1 MSQTEWLRRQVAQL
15 EQEIRT
21 HPIFESEGPADPDDL
36 RALRETIVL
45 HTFLKQQLLRRE
57 TVDPATLQSVES
69 DQYVMVPV
77 PIAAYRK

>member
-1 MSQTEWLRRQVAQL
+1 MSHTEWLRRQVAQL
-15 EQEIRT
+15 EQEIRV

-57 TVDPATLQSVES
+57 PVDAGAAGAES
-69 DQYVMVPV
+69 DQYVLVPV
-77 PIAAYRK
+77 PVSAYRK